1 MFLWRGGTL
10 RELKLASFHLLS
22 HVGGE
27 VIGESE
33 GLEGMEMF
41 ETTAVGKE
49 GHWEATGAESQT
61 AELQAADDGLRSPR
75 ALLCFVFCELTLQP
89 LCLLL

>member
-1 MFLWRGGTL
+1 MLHGVWRRRGDGPPAVAFPESKDRIIAVFLWRGGTL
-10 RELKLASFHLLS
+10 RELELASFHLLS

-33 GLEGMEMF
+33 GLKGMGMF

-49 GHWEATGAESQT
+49 GHWEPAGAESQT
-61 AELQAADDGLRSPR
+61 AEL
-75 ALLCFVFCELTLQP
+75 
-89 LCLLL
+89 